1 MKNKILIFL
10 FFLVLPVAVYFLNE
24 ELPKRFIA
32 SDNESGQYTSPEG
45 LDHDLSE
52 ASPEAFMKAYK
63 YQVLKNASLKETPLG
78 PGLQLGLFFMKNSE
92 GNRVFVCD
100 EYTTIDLIFTADGM
114 AYSGELPQMI
124 VRGPCQTDS
133 DQLHISAL
141 PIPFKELFTASIEK
155 NEFKFDL
162 PESRESVSIFFKNVV
177 GYWPTDWVWSGVKL
191 YRKDAQN
198 ILSIDGYEIISVTG
212 KPLVI
217 SAPINE

>member
-10 FFLVLPVAVYFLNE
+10 FFLAVPVAVYFINE
-24 ELPKRFIA
+24 ELPKRFVA
-32 SDNESGQYTSPEG
+32 SDYKSGEHTSPEG

-52 ASPEAFMKAYK
+52 ASPEAFIKAYK
-63 YQVLKNASLKETPLG
+63 YQVLKNASIKETKLG
-78 PGLQLGLFFMKNSE
+78 PGLQLGLFFLKNEE

-100 EYTTIDLIFTADGM
+100 EYPTIDLIFSADGM

-124 VRGPCQTDS
+124 VRGPCQTDE

-141 PIPFKELFTASIEK
+141 PIPFNEILKSPIST
-155 NEFKFDL
+155 NEFKFEL
-162 PESRESVSIFFKNVV
+162 PDSREKVSIYFKNVV
-177 GYWPTDWVWSGVKL
+177 DFWPTDWVWTGVKL

-212 KPLVI
+212 KPFLM
-217 SAPINE
+217 SAPTNE

>member
-10 FFLVLPVAVYFLNE
+10 FFLAVPVAVYFINE
-24 ELPKRFIA
+24 ELPKRFVA
-32 SDNESGQYTSPEG
+32 SDYKSGKHSSPEG

-52 ASPEAFMKAYK
+52 ASPEAFIKAYK
-63 YQVLKNASLKETPLG
+63 YQVLKNASIKETKLG
-78 PGLQLGLFFMKNSE
+78 PGLQLGLFFLKNEE

-100 EYTTIDLIFTADGM
+100 EYPTIDLIFSADGM

-124 VRGPCQTDS
+124 VRGPCQTDE

-141 PIPFKELFTASIEK
+141 PIPFTEILKSPIST

-162 PESRESVSIFFKNVV
+162 PDSREKVGIYFKNVV
-177 GYWPTDWVWSGVKL
+177 DYWPTDWVWSGVKL

-212 KPLVI
+212 KPFLM
-217 SAPINE
+217 SAPTNE